1 MRLKTRLLSFGV
13 MAAVA
18 GATPVYAA
26 AQTPA
31 DQVRT
36 VVTLDIPA
44 GSAAAG
50 IISDDILQKGWD
62 HIDEHDLR
70 TWLRRHGAN
79 RITLDSGPVRARRW
93 RRRRAR
99 ARRLLRAHRHLG

>member
-1 MRLKTRLLSFGV
+1 MWLIDAMMKLAWLFLAPSVNTDFDSRKLWVGINL
-13 MAAVA
+13 
-18 GATPVYAA
+18 
-26 AQTPA
+26 
-31 DQVRT
+31 
-36 VVTLDIPA
+36 A

>member
-50 IISDDILQKGWD
+50 LNALATQADVQLFYPFSAVTGRSISAVK
-62 HIDEHDLR
+62 
-70 TWLRRHGAN
+70 
-79 RITLDSGPVRARRW
+79 TLSLSG
-93 RRRRAR
+93 
-99 ARRLLRAHRHLG
+99 LLK